1 MDIIQWIQSVVKRP
15 FSSLTGSSK
24 EIEED
29 LPLEHDPV
37 GEFLENKK
45 KGINLSKEEVSE
57 APPVANVPPRA
68 VGQTT
73 EAGSGSMAG
82 TEKVEAVA
90 QPAEGHLEGPIQS
103 DLKVET
109 PVAVL
114 PDGEKKKVSQ
124 AEGEANEAPSETKVE
139 PQGLESGSRKIEAAN
154 TSSTNNPQ
162 EDEKIESV
170 LDVFRTEELAVDT
183 TSTLSKELSDTSVY
197 SLLEE
202 SKQVAQIAKQLKKE
216 HSE

>member
-1 MDIIQWIQSVVKRP
+1 MDIIQWIQSMLKRP
-15 FSSLTGSSK
+15 FSSLIGSSK

-45 KGINLSKEEVSE
+45 KGINLSEEEVSE
-57 APPVANVPPRA
+57 APPVANVPLQA

-82 TEKVEAVA
+82 TEKVEAA
-90 QPAEGHLEGPIQS
+90 TQPAEGHLEGPIQS

-109 PVAVL
+109 PVMVL
-114 PDGEKKKVSQ
+114 PDGEKKEFSQ
-124 AEGEANEAPSETKVE
+124 VGNEASEAPSETKME
-139 PQGLESGSRKIEAAN
+139 PQGLAPSSQKIEAAN
-154 TSSTNNPQ
+154 TSSTNSPQ

-170 LDVFRTEELAVDT
+170 LDVFRTEELALDT